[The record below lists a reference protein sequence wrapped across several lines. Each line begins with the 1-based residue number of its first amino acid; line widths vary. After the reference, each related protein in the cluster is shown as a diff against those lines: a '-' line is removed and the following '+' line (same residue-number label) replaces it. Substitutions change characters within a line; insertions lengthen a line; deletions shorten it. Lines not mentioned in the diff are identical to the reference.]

1 MGIRMILVAL
11 GIALAV
17 SALPARAG
25 LISSVVAFGD
35 SLIDAGNVDAM
46 PVRPPQPPSPYVGGR
61 YTNGPTPTEVLS
73 ARLGVPLIS
82 YAIGGAQ
89 SGVGNIDV
97 DPPAGSPTDY
107 CSNALVDPSAF
118 CTGVR
123 SQVAQYLSTTQGQA
137 DAAAL
142 YVVMGGSND
151 FLALPSDADAL
162 DFLEVAGAVIAN
174 LVTTV
179 GDLHGAG
186 ARQFLLPLLPDIGAA
201 PAVQSQAVT
210 ALMSQVNGLLLQA
223 YGQLLAG
230 ISQVDP
236 NVQFTLF
243 DTFSAQQALMPLYA
257 NSTTACLQPDPNSG
271 FSECADPASHFFWD
285 DLHPTA
291 DVSARL
297 GDQLVAL
304 VVPEP
309 GMLALLAVAIPLL
322 GLRRRAAASRV

>member
-1 MGIRMILVAL
+1 MGIRTILVAM

-35 SLIDAGNVDAM
+35 SLIDAGNADLM

-61 YTNGPTPTEVLS
+61 YTNGPPPTEVLA

-97 DPPAGSPTDY
+97 AFADCKAG
-107 CSNALVDPSAF
+107 PSAY
-118 CTGVR
+118 CTGVQ
-123 SQVAQYLSTTQGQA
+123 SQLTQYLTTTQGQA
-137 DAAAL
+137 DADAL

-151 FLALPSDADAL
+151 FLALPSGATEQEFFD
-162 DFLEVAGAVIAN
+162 VANAVIGN
-174 LVTTV
+174 LVSTV
-179 GDLHGAG
+179 QTLLGAN
-186 ARQFLLPLLPDIGAA
+186 AKRFLLPLLPDIGAA
-201 PAVQSQAVT
+201 PAVADATVT
-210 ALMSQVNGLLLQA
+210 ALMPLVNGALTQA
-223 YGQLLAG
+223 YMELLAL
-230 ISQVDP
+230 IDDP
-236 NVQFTLF
+236 NVQFMVF
-243 DTFSAQQALMPLYA
+243 DTFGAQQNLMPLYA
-257 NSTTACLQPDPNSG
+257 VTDTACLQPDPATG
-271 FSECADPASHFFWD
+271 FAVCSDPDSHFFWD

-297 GDQLVAL
+297 GRLLVEQ

-309 GMLALLAVAIPLL
+309 GMLALLAVALPLL
-322 GLRRRAAASRV
+322 GLRRRAAAVRA